1 MKKLVLVITLLV
13 TFGVQAQERK
23 ERMKDTTPEERVEKR
38 TARLSEKLGLDEN
51 QKSKVKEIMITQQ
64 KENQKVREEIKAE
77 KEKLRAKIE
86 ENLKKQQEEL
96 KEKLKTVLTEEQFKK
111 WEELQKNNQEKIKN
125 HKRKDKKSQKK
136 R

>member
-13 TFGVQAQERK
+13 TFGVQGQDRK
-23 ERMKDTTPEERVEKR
+23 ERMKDATPEERVEKR

-51 QKSKVKEIMITQQ
+51 QKSKVKEIMTTQQ

-86 ENLKKQQEEL
+86 ENLKKQHEEL

-111 WEELQKNNQEKIKN
+111 WEELQKSNQEKIKN
-125 HKRKDKKSQKK
+125 HKRKDKK
-136 R
+136 